1 MDFKKLN
8 TPRSSPSFPN
18 DGLLVLRFQHFFII
32 RFISMYR
39 YKRLTNSL
47 SSGNEG
53 HEGSRAIPLWKTMW
67 YSLTLLWHLF
77 FLIFPVTYPYPS
89 HNISITHLIND
100 MGYRWDMGGISM
112 GYLRNILKRVM
123 DRWQYPGLKGPDKS
137 GSTLRFDLREGRGIL
152 K

>member
-53 HEGSRAIPLWKTMW
+53 HEGSRAIPL
-67 YSLTLLWHLF
+67 
-77 FLIFPVTYPYPS
+77 
-89 HNISITHLIND
+89 
-100 MGYRWDMGGISM
+100 
-112 GYLRNILKRVM
+112 
-123 DRWQYPGLKGPDKS
+123 
-137 GSTLRFDLREGRGIL
+137 
-152 K
+152 